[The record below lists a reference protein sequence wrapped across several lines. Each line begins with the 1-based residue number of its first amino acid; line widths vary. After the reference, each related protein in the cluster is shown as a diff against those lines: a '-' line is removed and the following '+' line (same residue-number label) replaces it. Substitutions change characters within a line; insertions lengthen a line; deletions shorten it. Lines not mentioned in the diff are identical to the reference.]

1 MGFEI
6 LRPAQP
12 PAPHEPRTVTVKLT
26 PDSDGGWR
34 WIDDFRH
41 DLEGA
46 IRSFRYLAQK
56 SLAAYDV
63 NDPKRAKI
71 EASIQK
77 HLATV
82 ESLKT
87 SLVDE
92 LLKP

>member
-6 LRPAQP
+6 LR
-12 PAPHEPRTVTVKLT
+12 APNEPHTLMVKLS
-26 PDSDGGWR
+26 PDADGGWR
-34 WIDDFRH
+34 WIDDLRH
-41 DLEGA
+41 DVEGA

-56 SLAAYDV
+56 SLAAYDA

-77 HLATV
+77 HLATI
-82 ESLKT
+82 ESLRT